1 MESILFNYKKGY
13 DLLSFSFW
21 NWGKSIILIC
31 VLFQMICKHGYLQKA
46 FKSVRAIILIHRK
59 QWAVRSDYSD
69 TAAPCLHLA
78 RSQIIFVAIVH
89 LRLNLSSLPRWQ
101 CGASQ
106 VVGFVLPVYL
116 RSGTVALWYRT
127 VQHIT
132 VVQYSTLLWYS
143 SLTDWEHGPPLKI
156 TDHDFKNFF
165 KFW

>member
-78 RSQIIFVAIVH
+78 RFLLQTIWQWPRPGIWRSLADH
-89 LRLNLSSLPRWQ
+89 PYRHYCKGMLNCFKEDPQVLKLKGSSSWDT
-101 CGASQ
+101 A
-106 VVGFVLPVYL
+106 
-116 RSGTVALWYRT
+116 
-127 VQHIT
+127 
-132 VVQYSTLLWYS
+132 
-143 SLTDWEHGPPLKI
+143 
-156 TDHDFKNFF
+156 FKNISKHIEVVDLGVWYF
-165 KFW
+165 